1 MPKVLIV
8 EDDAAV
14 RLALDDAHEPQGIH
28 LVARATFDEANEELS
43 GADLVLTDLVMPG
56 VDGFGVLAASRADDT
71 ERPVVMLTAQG
82 SEATAVRAWREG
94 AYGYLRK
101 PFAVEELRLVVS
113 RALEARALRAQAFTS
128 RVERVSGKRIVGE
141 SPALLR
147 ALGDAKRIGARDVTV
162 LLRGETGTGKEL
174 FASVLHAASPRR
186 DGPCVRLN
194 AAALTESL
202 VESELF
208 GHEKGA
214 FTGATSARVGHV
226 QRAHGGTLVLDEIA
240 ELTPGTQAKLLR
252 VLQEREVLPL
262 GAQRPVPVD
271 MRLVASTHEDLRR
284 RVAEGRFREDLYF
297 RVAVVEIVVP
307 PLRERREDVPLLV
320 ETFRARYAE
329 RFDLGAVRFTDGLVA
344 ALARRDYPG
353 NVREL
358 ENLCASLLA
367 RAEPDTELDETALA
381 RITGPSAPSE
391 SSAPGGGP
399 LREQVAAF
407 EAEAIR
413 RALAETGGN
422 QSAAARL
429 LAVSRMTLLEKMK
442 RYGIPPRG

>member
-1 MPKVLIV
+1 MPKVLVV

-14 RLALDDAHEPQGIH
+14 RFALEDALEPLGVRV
-28 LVARATFDEANEELS
+28 VACASFGEAEKELPS
-43 GADLVLTDLVMPG
+43 ADLVLTDLVMPG
-56 VDGFGVLAASRADDT
+56 VDGFGVLAASRADDP

-82 SEATAVRAWREG
+82 SESTAVRAWREG
-94 AYGYLRK
+94 AYDYLRK
-101 PFAVEELRLVVS
+101 PFAVEELRLVVA
-113 RALEARALRAQAFTS
+113 RALEARALRESAFTS
-128 RVERVSGKRIVGE
+128 RVERASGKRIVGE
-141 SPALLR
+141 SPALRR
-147 ALGDAKRIGARDVTV
+147 ALTDAKRIGARDVTV

-214 FTGATSARVGHV
+214 FTGAVSARVGHF

-252 VLQEREVLPL
+252 VLQEREVLPV
-262 GAQRPVPVD
+262 GSQRAIPIDV
-271 MRLVASTHEDLRR
+271 RLVASTHEDLRAA
-284 RVAEGRFREDLYF
+284 VAAGRFREDLYF

-329 RFDLGAVRFTDGLVA
+329 RFDLGAVRFSKGLVE
-344 ALARRDYPG
+344 ALSRRDYPG

-367 RAEPDTELDETALA
+367 RAEPDVELDETALA
-381 RITGPSAPSE
+381 RIAKPSA
-391 SSAPGGGP
+391 SATAPASGSGP

-407 EAEAIR
+407 EADVVR

>member
-1 MPKVLIV
+1 
-8 EDDAAV
+8 
-14 RLALDDAHEPQGIH
+14 
-28 LVARATFDEANEELS
+28 
-43 GADLVLTDLVMPG
+43 
-56 VDGFGVLAASRADDT
+56 
-71 ERPVVMLTAQG
+71 
-82 SEATAVRAWREG
+82 
-94 AYGYLRK
+94 
-101 PFAVEELRLVVS
+101 
-113 RALEARALRAQAFTS
+113 
-128 RVERVSGKRIVGE
+128 
-141 SPALLR
+141 
-147 ALGDAKRIGARDVTV
+147 
-162 LLRGETGTGKEL
+162 
-174 FASVLHAASPRR
+174 
-186 DGPCVRLN
+186 
-194 AAALTESL
+194 
-202 VESELF
+202 
-208 GHEKGA
+208 
-214 FTGATSARVGHV
+214 V

-329 RFDLGAVRFTDGLVA
+329 RFDLGAVRFTEGLVA

-442 RYGIPPRG
+442 RHGIPPRG